1 MVGENLVTLVAVCK
15 GKDDFVLE
23 SFEVKEMDAKEI
35 GRKIDTDLGWSI
47 NRNDFEVF
55 CKKNSTWL
63 WVARFK
69 GRTVR
74 YASYVK
80 NWDKFSSP
88 AWVKHVKSN
97 TFYKG

>member
-1 MVGENLVTLVAVCK
+1 MVTLVAVSK
-15 GKDDFVLE
+15 GKDDFDME
-23 SFEVKEMDAKEI
+23 SFEVSEMDAKEI

-47 NRNDFEVF
+47 NRSDFEVF
-55 CKKNSTWL
+55 RKSNSTWL
-63 WVARFK
+63 WVVRVK

-80 NWDKFSSP
+80 NWDKYSSP
-88 AWVKHVKSN
+88 SWVKHVKSN